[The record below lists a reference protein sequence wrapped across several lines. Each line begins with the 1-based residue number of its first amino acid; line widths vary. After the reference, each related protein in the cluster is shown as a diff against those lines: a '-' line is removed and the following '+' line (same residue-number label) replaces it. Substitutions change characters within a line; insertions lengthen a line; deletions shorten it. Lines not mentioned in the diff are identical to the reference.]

1 MRRLSGQAARHLAR
15 SLHRLARLAMI
26 AAVLVVVAVAGLSWR
41 LAQGPLELPALTRY
55 AERAMQRESGGL
67 SIAIGHAAL
76 AWEGFRLGADM
87 PLDIRLRDVVIG
99 DPAHAQH
106 LVVPRA
112 SVSLSIAALLFGHI
126 RPRAVE
132 LDGLALDLLR
142 LPDGTVRIGAA
153 RKPGSPENAAAPML
167 AGLLAELARPPT
179 DDRSRARPGG
189 PPPLLAQMRRL
200 SIAHAHL
207 LLVDQRLGAIFT
219 APEADL
225 TLRRLPGGGL
235 DGSGTLM
242 LALGGARSLLTLQ
255 AHLPPGG
262 DGPIRLTAQ
271 LGAVSPA
278 RLAQGA
284 RGLAALG
291 AIDAPVTARARLTLD
306 PALRVTGFGLDARAG
321 AGSLRLG
328 GATLDLADARIQAE
342 GTPEHAHVTRLV
354 LRLADGGRHQPVTL
368 RLSGDLARTAP
379 GWRAALHLG
388 IARLNFAALPALWPP
403 DIARNA
409 RVWITANIPQGIAE
423 QGSADLTLT
432 SGKGFADPSLIA
444 ASGEVAA
451 HGLEVHWLRPVPPL
465 IQGSA
470 VLHWLNPDALRID
483 IAGGTQRDAAG
494 GASSLQVGTASVG
507 ITGLTQHDQIAT
519 IDGAI
524 SGKIADALTLLA
536 HPRLRLLS
544 LHPFPLHDP
553 AGQFAGRIS
562 LRVPL
567 DNDVQMAD
575 IAISAHAD
583 LHALHLSRLVA
594 GRDLDQGEARLDANA
609 DGLKI
614 AGTARIAGLA
624 TRLAAQMDFRAGP
637 PSQALEQI
645 EASTTA
651 SPEALKAAGL
661 DTDGLLQGGQV
672 TLHAALIERRDASGR
687 LTLDAGL
694 TDTTL
699 RLAPLAWEKN
709 AAIPARAAAT
719 IDLLHDR
726 LADVPRLSL
735 TGTGVDIAG
744 QAQCSDGRIRRIELA
759 RFTLGMTRAQ
769 GSVTLPAAA
778 GAPLGIRLSGPMID
792 LSARLAHRPAP
803 AKVATKKPETAGP
816 ALAVDAHF
824 AQALMAHDM
833 VARDL
838 ALRLRDDGTHT
849 QALSLTGHLPQGTPF
864 SLTIARQNGVRR
876 IAAST
881 ADAGGLLRALDVLGS
896 MQGGTLTLAGQYDDT
911 TQAAPLSGTAT
922 IEDFRIK
929 GAPAL
934 GRLLQAMTLYGL
946 VDVVSGPGLAF
957 HRLTAPFTLAD
968 DVLTLHD
975 ARAFSASLGL
985 TAKGTLDLAN
995 RQAALSGT
1003 IVPAYFFNT
1012 LLGHIPLLGRLF
1024 SPEQGGGVF
1033 AASYQVDGPLDDPKV
1048 SVNPL
1053 AALTPGALRGLF
1065 GLF

>member
-1 MRRLSGQAARHLAR
+1 MRRLSGQAARHLGR
-15 SLHRLARLAMI
+15 GLHRLARLAMI
-26 AAVLVVVAVAGLSWR
+26 AAVLVAVAVAWLSWR

-55 AERAMQRESGGL
+55 AEHAIQRESGGL
-67 SIAIGHAAL
+67 SIRIGHAAL

-99 DPAHAQH
+99 DPSHTQH
-106 LVVPRA
+106 LVVPQA
-112 SVSLSIAALLFGHI
+112 SVSLSIAALVFGHI
-126 RPRAVE
+126 RPRRVE

-142 LPDGTVRIGAA
+142 LPDGTIRIGAA
-153 RKPGSPENAAAPML
+153 RKPGSPEDATAPML

-179 DDRSRARPGG
+179 DDRSRRAAGG

-225 TLRRLPGGGL
+225 TLRRLRGGGL

-255 AHLPPGG
+255 AHLPPGA
-262 DGPIRLTAQ
+262 DGPMRLTAQ

-284 RGLAALG
+284 RGLAALA
-291 AIDAPVTARARLTLD
+291 AIDAPVAARAQLTLD

-328 GATLDLADARIQAE
+328 GATVGLADARLQAS
-342 GTPEHAHVTRLV
+342 GTPEAMHITQLA
-354 LRLADGGRHQPVTL
+354 LRLADGGSHQPVTL
-368 RLSGDLARTAP
+368 RLSGDLARAAP
-379 GWRAALHLG
+379 GWRAGLHLG

-403 DIARNA
+403 QIARNA
-409 RVWITANIPQGIAE
+409 RAWITANIPQGIAE
-423 QGSADLTLT
+423 RGSADLTLST
-432 SGKGFADPSLIA
+432 GKNFADPSLTA

-483 IAGGTQRDAAG
+483 VSGATERDAQG

-524 SGKIADALTLLA
+524 TGKIADALSLLA

-544 LHPFPLHDP
+544 AHPFPLHEP
-553 AGQFAGRIS
+553 GGQFAGRIS

-575 IAISAHAD
+575 IAISAQAD
-583 LHALHLSRLVA
+583 LHALHLGRLVA
-594 GRDLDQGEARLDANA
+594 GRDLDQGEAHLDANS

-624 TRLAAQMDFRAGP
+624 TKLAAQMDFRAGP
-637 PSQALEQI
+637 PSQALEQVQ
-645 EASTTA
+645 ASTTA

-661 DTDGLLQGGQV
+661 DTDGLLQGGSV
-672 TLHAALIERRDASGR
+672 TLHAALTERRDGSAT
-687 LTLDAGL
+687 LDLDAGL
-694 TDTTL
+694 ADTKL
-699 RLAPLAWEKN
+699 LLAPLAWEKN
-709 AAIPARAAAT
+709 AAIPARAAVRIA
-719 IDLLHDR
+719 LLHDR
-726 LADVPRLSL
+726 LADVPALSL
-735 TGTGVDIAG
+735 TGTGIDIAG
-744 QAQCSDGRIRRIELA
+744 QAQCRDGRIRRIDLA
-759 RFTLGMTRAQ
+759 RFDLGLTRAQ
-769 GSVTLPAAA
+769 GSVVLPEAA
-778 GAPLGIRLSGPMID
+778 GAPLAIRLSGPMID
-792 LSARLAHRPAP
+792 LSARLAHRPAKG
-803 AKVATKKPETAGP
+803 AVKKKPKTAGP

-824 AQALMAHDM
+824 AQALMAHGM

-838 ALRLRDDGTHT
+838 AMRLRDDGTHT
-849 QALSLTGHLPQGTPF
+849 EALSLTGRLPEGTPF
-864 SLTIARQNGVRR
+864 ALTIARQNGVRR

-896 MQGGTLTLAGQYDDT
+896 MQGGKLTLTGQYDDT
-911 TQAAPLSGTAT
+911 KPAAPLSGSAT

-1033 AASYQVDGPLDDPKV
+1033 AASYQVDGPIDDPKV